1 MTPDNSYSEEL
12 FGILNRIVQK
22 KRCSMIEAV
31 LDVARELDVDVED
44 FVNGLGEPL
53 KNALREEAIQQ
64 GMVRKC
70 ALPTTARLTD
80 F

>member
-1 MTPDNSYSEEL
+1 
-12 FGILNRIVQK
+12 
-22 KRCSMIEAV
+22 MIEAV